1 MNEKISGCGG
11 RGNNIGFTNEQS
23 PQGGAFSR
31 DLLAQKS
38 LLFPGAGGPWL
49 QMTSALFFL

>member
-31 DLLAQKS
+31 DLLAQTESKS
-38 LLFPGAGGPWL
+38 PLFPGAGGRGYK
-49 QMTSALFFL
+49 